1 MRLQKLKIRG
11 LAPLPQTEWLR
22 LGSAITL
29 LQVPGKKAGWNLLQ
43 AIETLNPR
51 YECREA
57 QPFRHLSREVVTAGG
72 HRRMVRPEKRT
83 IAFGIFDSPPA
94 LVRDLAAITTYLYE
108 ADQIEIGRRLD
119 YSRWINFVEIPSSS
133 RWSELSADIEKLS
146 ESLPGDSAPPP
157 DVQRLLQELK
167 PTDRIKGTTGDQ
179 LAEWLGTLKKN
190 GPDEVH
196 LETIMKKV
204 LRWKRFNEARHTLGL
219 VFPLFIPVGLAFD
232 GLHQKLQELAEI
244 SAEAMFPPI
253 ILLDCLEVSLPRK
266 TDENIASFLRDLS
279 ARFQCLWFTSEPP
292 PDWIARLL
300 PAHAESIVIGNAPG
314 H

>member
-1 MRLQKLKIRG
+1 
-11 LAPLPQTEWLR
+11 
-22 LGSAITL
+22 
-29 LQVPGKKAGWNLLQ
+29 
-43 AIETLNPR
+43 
-51 YECREA
+51 
-57 QPFRHLSREVVTAGG
+57 
-72 HRRMVRPEKRT
+72 MVRPEKRT
-83 IAFGIFDSPPA
+83 IVFGIFDSPPT

-146 ESLPGDSAPPP
+146 ESLPGESAPPP
-157 DVQRLLQELK
+157 DVRRLLQELK
-167 PTDRIKGTTGDQ
+167 PTDRIKGTAGDQ
-179 LAEWLGTLKKN
+179 LAEWLVTLKKN

-196 LETIMKKV
+196 LETTLKKV
-204 LRWKRFNEARHTLGL
+204 LRWKRFNEARHTLDL
-219 VFPLFIPVGLAFD
+219 VFPLFIPVRLAFD

-253 ILLDCLEVSLPRK
+253 ILLDFLEVSLPRK